1 VNSLVTGSA
10 YVKAL
15 TAADDD
21 RVCRAAFLDLALRL
35 GPPRAVVLDF
45 GCGPGL
51 DAHVY
56 AEHGWRVY
64 AFDVDAS
71 MCAYVRDTCARDIEA
86 QRIRL
91 VECSYPEF
99 LDSAAG
105 QFPSMDLITA
115 NFAPLN
121 LVPEP
126 ATLFRRFAALLRPA
140 GLVLA
145 SILNPLHRGD
155 MRYPWWWRGL
165 PQLLTQGQY
174 SVPGSQAPIT
184 RWLPGRLV
192 HEAGAAF
199 ALDAIHAPSAHG
211 PVAARRVDS
220 ASPPDWPAIAAA
232 RYLFLTLRRTE
243 LA

>member
-1 VNSLVTGSA
+1 MNSLVTGSA

-35 GPPRAVVLDF
+35 GPPRAVMLDF

-51 DAHVY
+51 DARVY

-71 MCAYVRDTCARDIEA
+71 MCAYVRDSCARDIEA
-86 QRIRL
+86 QRISL

-99 LDSAAG
+99 LDSSAAH
-105 QFPSMDLITA
+105 FPPMDLITA

-121 LVPEP
+121 LVAEP
-126 ATLFRRFAALLRPA
+126 AALFRRFAAMLRPS
-140 GLVLA
+140 GRVLA
-145 SILNPLHRGD
+145 SILNPFNRGD
-155 MRYPWWWRGL
+155 LRYPWWWRGL
-165 PQLLTQGQY
+165 PQLLTQGRY
-174 SVPGSQAPIT
+174 TVPGAQAPIT

-192 HEAGAAF
+192 CEAGPAF
-199 ALDAIHAPSAHG
+199 ALDAIHAPAAHG
-211 PVAARRVDS
+211 PVAVRRVDS
-220 ASPPDWPAIAAA
+220 ASLPDWPAIAAA

-243 LA
+243 SA